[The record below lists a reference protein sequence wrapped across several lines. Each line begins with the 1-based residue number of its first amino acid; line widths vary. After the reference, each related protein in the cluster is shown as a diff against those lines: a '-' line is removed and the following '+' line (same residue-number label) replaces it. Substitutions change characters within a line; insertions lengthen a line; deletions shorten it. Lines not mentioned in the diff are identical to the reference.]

1 LFNKHKTTHI
11 SRNFEGEELKGKQI
25 MIKNA
30 AIESTPQVLGGT
42 PVFQGTR
49 VPVRTLI
56 EYLEAGDRLDDF
68 LKDFPTASLHRCS
81 QAISSRKSV
90 ATTMLTGGVTA

>member
-1 LFNKHKTTHI
+1 
-11 SRNFEGEELKGKQI
+11 

-30 AIESTPQVLGGT
+30 AIESTPKVLGGT

-56 EYLEAGDRLDDF
+56 EYLEAGDRLEP
-68 LKDFPTASLHRCS
+68 LKPPTYPDEKGRLKQDKNDNCPEDYEHHLA
-81 QAISSRKSV
+81 AGSRVES
-90 ATTMLTGGVTA
+90 MGGYYCA